1 MKFSTNEDIEAPIE
15 TVFAEISDFEAFERS
30 AIRRGAEV
38 RRRGDPTPPRAG
50 LSWDTTFRLRG
61 RPREMTL
68 VLSRFETP
76 TDIQLT
82 ANGKSFEGTL
92 EVALIALSPHRT
104 RLSVSVDIRPR
115 TLAGRL
121 FVQSLKLAKKDM
133 NRRFK
138 LKVAHFAQGVE
149 DRSAKLA

>member
-1 MKFSTNEDIEAPIE
+1 MKFSSKEDIEAPIE

-38 RRRGDPTPPRAG
+38 RRRNDLTPPATG
-50 LSWDTTFRLRG
+50 MSWDTTFRLRG
-61 RPREMTL
+61 KPREMKL
-68 VLSRFETP
+68 VLSRFDAP
-76 TDIQLT
+76 TDVQLT
-82 ANGKSFEGTL
+82 ATGKSFEGTL
-92 EVALIALSPHRT
+92 DVALIALSPHRT
-104 RLSVSVDIRPR
+104 RLSISVEIRPR

-138 LKVAHFAQGVE
+138 LKVADFAQGIE
-149 DRSAKLA
+149 DRCAKLA